1 MSKLKGG
8 KMVAMPADVPKR
20 KSGPI
25 KAGPASNT
33 VMHNIQLPKK
43 SVPSDRVAKR
53 KKIIAKRNKLM
64 EPKVKKKKTVFL
76 GVTPKEKAMNLGL
89 NSEQYRA
96 RVTVNKYRK
105 ETANKFMKTAATGKK
120 DPKVRQNI
128 MKAAWQHAN
137 KMAVMKYGDLI
148 KKNNLD
154 PTFKKAHL
162 N

>member
-25 KAGPASNT
+25 KAGPAST
-33 VMHNIQLPKK
+33 ATPHEI
-43 SVPSDRVAKR
+43 RVAKR

-76 GVTPKEKAMNLGL
+76 GVTPKEKAMSLGL

-96 RVTVNKYRK
+96 RVTINKYRK